1 MFSGC
6 KVMCAGDKTRMPE
19 SVNRCI
25 TFIVTVEGNAFIFP
39 SVLIDQSLS
48 LVRIFCVVMI
58 RRERIEETIYRLDGL
73 LLFVCRRCLR
83 GLPCNTLVD
92 PSILFL
98 KPSKFHCVLSTN
110 CISSC
115 NFYSRSLP
123 LFQFSVPET
132 STQAFAFVHFIV

>member
-1 MFSGC
+1 MICLILLDLSVGSRFSC
-6 KVMCAGDKTRMPE
+6 MDVSPPRFLFSFYHRAGRKKRK
-19 SVNRCI
+19 SRC
-25 TFIVTVEGNAFIFP
+25 
-39 SVLIDQSLS
+39 LS

-58 RRERIEETIYRLDGL
+58 RRERIEETIYRFDGL
-73 LLFVCRRCLR
+73 LLFVGRRCLR